1 MGYYTSY
8 LILLPAIIFAFW
20 ASTNIE
26 YTYSK
31 YSKVRNSR
39 GLTGADVARQILDMN
54 GLNYVMIEH
63 ISGNLTDH
71 FDPKS
76 NVVRLSDSTY
86 NSQSVAALGVAAHEC
101 GHAVQYKENYFPM
114 RIRAAII
121 PATNIGSKLA
131 IPLILIGILFAS
143 LANGANAMSE
153 FFINA
158 GLILFSLT
166 VVFQL
171 LTLPVEFDASSRA
184 LRTLRDAYLL
194 SIDELPGAKKT
205 LRAAALTYVAGL
217 VSALASL
224 LRLIIMTRGGRRR

>member
-26 YTYSK
+26 HTYSK

-71 FDPKS
+71 FDPKN

-171 LTLPVEFDASSRA
+171 LTLPVEFNASSRA

-194 SIDELPGAKKT
+194 SMDELPGAKKT